1 MSQPSRTPD
10 PQATANTRRIPMFRV
25 VLENDETHSFEFV
38 VEVLR
43 KAIGCS
49 EQNAAHFANE
59 AHSKGRSVVWTGTRE
74 VAELKV
80 EQIRSFHE
88 IRVNGKKLGPL
99 GVTIEPAPV

>member
-1 MSQPSRTPD
+1 MSKPSRTPD
-10 PQATANTRRIPMFRV
+10 PQPSANTRRIPMYHV
-25 VLENDETHSFEFV
+25 VLENDEMHSFEFV

-49 EQNAAHFANE
+49 AQNAANFANE
-59 AHSKGRSVVWTGTRE
+59 AHSRGRSVVWTGTRE

-99 GVTIEPAPV
+99 NITIEPAP

>member
-1 MSQPSRTPD
+1 MKQPSRTPGS
-10 PQATANTRRIPMFRV
+10 QSTANTSRIPMYQV
-25 VLENDETHSFEFV
+25 VLENDELHSFEFV

-43 KAIGCS
+43 KSIGCS
-49 EQNAAHFANE
+49 EQNAANFANE
-59 AHSKGRSVVWTGTRE
+59 AHSRGRSIVWTGTRE

-99 GVTIEPAPV
+99 HITIEPAP